1 MFPHI
6 RIFARG
12 EENKKILGLR
22 LVKHEEMKVS
32 MFFILRKINEKK
44 RIVPVLQVNDVSY
57 FTNYSSK
64 CSKILELLTLHI
76 NQLKEDDKN
85 RFLEYKVRYT
95 DLAIAD
101 EILSV
106 EQAEHNMEFNEKMIF
121 FPLSF

>member
-1 MFPHI
+1 M
-6 RIFARG
+6 
-12 EENKKILGLR
+12 GLR

-44 RIVPVLQVNDVSY
+44 RIVPVLQVNDVY

-64 CSKILELLTLHI
+64 RSKILELLTFHI

-121 FPLSF
+121 FPFEFLGFFP

>member
-1 MFPHI
+1 M
-6 RIFARG
+6 
-12 EENKKILGLR
+12 
-22 LVKHEEMKVS
+22 
-32 MFFILRKINEKK
+32 
-44 RIVPVLQVNDVSY
+44 PVLQVNDVSY

-64 CSKILELLTLHI
+64 RSKILELLTFHI

-121 FPLSF
+121 FPLSFRFFPLVFLEIFKKMLLNAFKCF

>member
-1 MFPHI
+1 MRNESFY
-6 RIFARG
+6 
-12 EENKKILGLR
+12 
-22 LVKHEEMKVS
+22 V
-32 MFFILRKINEKK
+32 FILRKINEKK

-64 CSKILELLTLHI
+64 RSKILELLTFHI

-106 EQAEHNMEFNEKMIF
+106 EQAEHNMEFNEK
-121 FPLSF
+121 